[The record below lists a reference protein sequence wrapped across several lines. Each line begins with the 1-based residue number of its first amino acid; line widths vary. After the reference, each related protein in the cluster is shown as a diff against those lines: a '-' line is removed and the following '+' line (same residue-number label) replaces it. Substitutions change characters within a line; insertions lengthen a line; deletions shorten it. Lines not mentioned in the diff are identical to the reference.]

1 VCRSP
6 VLVRPIGAAQAHE
19 GWGSPTLRVEV
30 AGSDREAE
38 IPGTRLGRREGVAVD
53 RILGPGQILRQA
65 VWDRLEMAVWDRL
78 EMLDEL
84 ANNAD
89 NRPTAVG
96 GVQWTAPPG
105 LWVAQSAPSPRTGS
119 SPSGH
124 QYEG

>member
-1 VCRSP
+1 
-6 VLVRPIGAAQAHE
+6 VRPIGAAQAHE
-19 GWGSPTLRVEV
+19 GCDSPILRVEV
-30 AGSDREAE
+30 VGSDREAE

-65 VWDRLEMAVWDRL
+65 VWDRLEM
-78 EMLDEL
+78 LDEL

-96 GVQWTAPPG
+96 GVQWAAPPG
-105 LWVAQSAPSPRTGS
+105 LWVARSPPSPCTGS
-119 SPSGH
+119 SPSSR